1 MSPKLIFSTP
11 FCLTQH
17 APAESK
23 SPWADDVVII
33 KSLQCVQEKWK
44 FRYMDRTLTSSAKNW
59 KIKYSICFC
68 CSVAKS
74 CLTLCNPM
82 DCSTPGFP
90 VLHYLLEFAQT
101 HVHWLSDAIQPYHTL
116 CLQSYLLPSIFPS
129 ITVFSSEPALSIR
142 WPKVWSFNLSISPC
156 NACSVLIS
164 LRINWLDLPAVQ
176 GTLKSLPQHHSSK
189 AYQFLGT
196 QPSLWCNSHIRTW
209 LLENHSFD
217 CIVQAIV
224 PF

>member
-1 MSPKLIFSTP
+1 MQGYLFCNFHPYWLVIMSPKLIFSTP

-82 DCSTPGFP
+82 DCSTPGSP
-90 VLHYLLEFAQT
+90 VLHYLPELSQT
-101 HVHWLSDAIQPYHTL
+101 HVQEHLIRLLS
-116 CLQSYLLPSIFPS
+116 LLLNFWKTPKRSLMIFKYMC
-129 ITVFSSEPALSIR
+129 F
-142 WPKVWSFNLSISPC
+142 KF
-156 NACSVLIS
+156 
-164 LRINWLDLPAVQ
+164 
-176 GTLKSLPQHHSSK
+176 LKSTSSTK
-189 AYQFLGT
+189 
-196 QPSLWCNSHIRTW
+196 
-209 LLENHSFD
+209 
-217 CIVQAIV
+217 
-224 PF
+224 